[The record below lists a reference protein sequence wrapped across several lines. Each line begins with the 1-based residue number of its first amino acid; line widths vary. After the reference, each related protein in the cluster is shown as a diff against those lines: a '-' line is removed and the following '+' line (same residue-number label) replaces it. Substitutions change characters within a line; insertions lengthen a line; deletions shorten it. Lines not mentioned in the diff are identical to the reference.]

1 MICTAAWVFQRVDSA
16 RVTAEGKTTG
26 EIGPGALILLGVEAD
41 DTPAHAALMAK
52 KAAELR
58 VFCDEHGKMN
68 RSLLDT
74 GGEVLAVSNFTLC
87 ANCRHGRR
95 PEFLGAARPET
106 ARPLY
111 ELFMQE
117 LRRLGVA
124 RVEAGLFGAHMQI
137 SMMGNGPVTIPLD
150 TRDWLRTAP

>member
-1 MICTAAWVFQRVDSA
+1 MKAVFQRVDSA

-58 VFCDEHGKMN
+58 VICDEHGKMN

>member
-1 MICTAAWVFQRVDSA
+1 MKAVFQRVDSA

-26 EIGPGALILLGVEAD
+26 EIGPGCPDPPGGGSGRYAGACR
-41 DTPAHAALMAK
+41 P
-52 KAAELR
+52 
-58 VFCDEHGKMN
+58 HGEE
-68 RSLLDT
+68 S
-74 GGEVLAVSNFTLC
+74 G
-87 ANCRHGRR
+87 
-95 PEFLGAARPET
+95 GAAGVLRRTRKNEPVPARYGRGSARGIQFHLVRQLPPRPAARVPRGGRPET

>member
-1 MICTAAWVFQRVDSA
+1 MKAVFQRVDSA

-87 ANCRHGRR
+87 AK
-95 PEFLGAARPET
+95 FLGAARPET